1 MAQGLH
7 WHQTGGGHGEHDSWR
22 NAERKRALTPDHYV
36 VTIIDLQPHRLF
48 GVGNFDRS
56 SIINNNLISIAGG
69 RAGFP
74 MPDPCEPRGALSDAC
89 LAIHRVWPGL
99 KPTTDRVA

>member
-56 SIINNNLISIAGG
+56 SIINNNLVLAQTETC
-69 RAGFP
+69 A
-74 MPDPCEPRGALSDAC
+74 ALPTIR
-89 LAIHRVWPGL
+89 AIHDGYEVY
-99 KPTTDRVA
+99 VE